1 MSGTSLVLLAMY
13 STVNVVGPA
22 GHALPPNH
30 LSSIVGLLLMSAAL
44 TAAGIFGMHSSPRRV
59 VPRGPSLP
67 RAKRRLTGPAP
78 RRRH

>member
-22 GHALPPNH
+22 GTATGAVAPGWL
-30 LSSIVGLLLMSAAL
+30 LALLMMAAVL
-44 TAAGIFGMHSSPRRV
+44 TLIAMLFLDPVPARV

-67 RAKRRLTGPAP
+67 RAKRQLSGPRD
-78 RRRH
+78 RRR